1 MGDQGAMAVISPNHA
16 CRAVPAILL
25 ICLLAVLPIAGCK
38 SKTGDTF
45 VAPPP
50 TISPEM
56 INPWR
61 KAALKVEEDRGE
73 PIGRKAQVEVP
84 AELKHYSDRRRFLAI
99 QVAEYLT
106 HKLDIPGDFA
116 ELIALIRRDQMIEM
130 EPLGQSY
137 ILYGV
142 GANAS
147 DEPFSH
153 YDKESSED
161 IPLYSSFEEFQKE
174 AEKLGVA
181 AKELQKRIADLE
193 KDLKTANKRD
203 RDRRSTLTAQIAESR
218 KSLAAL
224 SKTKQGLEYFYKNP
238 ERRKMLMTKY
248 RLISDLAA
256 DFDGQS
262 YDLTSAKERKEFKV
276 RLLSFI
282 RPEARDVI
290 IEIADSYE
298 EKFDRPLPITSLVRT
313 ERYQQRLSKTN
324 PNATR
329 IATPPHATGLAFDI
343 YDHFMTAAEQQF
355 LMGEIAR
362 IESEGRLEALRENR
376 DHIHVFAFADGRPP
390 DEALIARSMGQMN
403 SAKPAKATLSG
414 RASKSNKKM
423 PSQQART
430 TRSKGKQKKA
440 SSVAAN
446 RKRRGKAG

>member
-1 MGDQGAMAVISPNHA
+1 MASVSSNQGF
-16 CRAVPAILL
+16 RAVPAILL
-25 ICLLAVLPIAGCK
+25 ICLLALLPLAGCGGK
-38 SKTGDTF
+38 SKETF

-50 TISPEM
+50 TIDPEM
-56 INPWR
+56 IPPWR

-84 AELKHYSDRRRFLAI
+84 AELKHYSDHRRFLAV

-106 HKLDIPGDFA
+106 QKYEIPSDFA
-116 ELIALIRRDQMIEM
+116 ELVALIRRNQLVEM
-130 EPLGQSY
+130 EPLGESY

-153 YDKESSED
+153 YDQGSDED

-174 AEKLGVA
+174 IEKIAVA
-181 AKELQKRIADLE
+181 NGELQKKIADLD
-193 KDLKTANKRD
+193 KDFKKTNKHD
-203 RDRRSTLTAQIAESR
+203 RNQRAALSAQIAESR
-218 KSLAAL
+218 KALTAA
-224 SKTKQGLEYFYKNP
+224 SKTKEKLEYFYKNP

-256 DFDGQS
+256 DFNGQT
-262 YDLTSAKERKEFKV
+262 YDLNDANARKELKV

-282 RPEARDVI
+282 RPEARDILVK
-290 IEIADSYE
+290 IAAPYK

-329 IATPPHATGLAFDI
+329 ISTPPHATGLAFDI

-362 IESEGRLEALRENR
+362 LEADGRLEALRENR

-390 DEALIARSMGQMN
+390 DEAAIAKSMGQMKN
-403 SAKPAKATLSG
+403 AKQVKAGVPSRDRKGAKS
-414 RASKSNKKM
+414 RS
-423 PSQQART
+423 SQQAR
-430 TRSKGKQKKA
+430 SKGKTKKA
-440 SSVAAN
+440 SSVATN